1 MAACEKIYIED
12 ETQIAEY
19 EQWVKTAPKKTK
31 KWLKKRTYV
40 YLNNEDHLMAK
51 IYMNEKITKSLS
63 RCNLPWLKEKAIEQG
78 EFFGLVQGI
87 IKNIFLDNE

>member
-12 ETQIAEY
+12 ENQIAEY

-31 KWLKKRTYV
+31 SWLKRNGYTYRRMDNGQ
-40 YLNNEDHLMAK
+40 LLTK
-51 IYMNEKITKSLS
+51 IYMNKKITKSLS

-78 EFFGLVQGI
+78 KFFDVVQGI
-87 IKNIFLDNE
+87 IRDFFP